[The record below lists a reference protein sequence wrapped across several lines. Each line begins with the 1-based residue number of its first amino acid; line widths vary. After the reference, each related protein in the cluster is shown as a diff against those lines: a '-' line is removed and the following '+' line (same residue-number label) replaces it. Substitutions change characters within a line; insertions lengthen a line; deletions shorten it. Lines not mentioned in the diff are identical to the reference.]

1 MKPVQEMAPEH
12 ELILTAEE
20 IFGSLKP
27 SDTDLID
34 ISVMTNARLDE
45 SAHENTDCT
54 FYLTWEEAD
63 QNDEQLKSEQGME
76 EKLESCLNGADNDLI
91 LPAICDMA
99 ECEHVIH
106 KT

>member
-1 MKPVQEMAPEH
+1 
-12 ELILTAEE
+12 
-20 IFGSLKP
+20 
-27 SDTDLID
+27 
-34 ISVMTNARLDE
+34 MTNARLDE

-76 EKLESCLNGADNDLI
+76 EKLERCLNGADNDLI